1 MIKIYKILSLKF
13 LIRLSRFALRQFSFA
28 YGQLESI
35 IFGRIEEIS
44 VYKNN
49 DIKIIK
55 IYPAENYYMPQL
67 KDIEGNVHVKAYDCQ
82 VPEANIYVI
91 NNGFFIPGMEEVYDS
106 KGRVLKEITV
116 HKTNPQKKKS
126 KRKFLNYK
134 KIKGNVLCLSLSGL
148 EENYYHFNVE
158 YLARW
163 HIFKLSGLSF
173 DYVDFN
179 IKNKF
184 QRQFFDLL
192 NIPKEKLISNKLE
205 KSIITADALIVP
217 SIINN
222 WEFIKMGQ
230 DMIHHQK
237 LQVPK
242 WIKEVHEE
250 FRKKS
255 DATGRIYISRSKAN
269 RRKVTNEKE
278 VIKLVT
284 KYGFTKYDMEDLD
297 INDQIKLFNKAQI
310 IISAHGASLV
320 NIVYCSNSFKL
331 LEIYPQNYFDAGL
344 RVLAMVLEC
353 DYHYLIG
360 QCLNEHAISPQYED
374 LYIDC
379 KKLRKW
385 LNENANYKLV

>member
-1 MIKIYKILSLKF
+1 M
-13 LIRLSRFALRQFSFA
+13 
-28 YGQLESI
+28 
-35 IFGRIEEIS
+35 
-44 VYKNN
+44 
-49 DIKIIK
+49 
-55 IYPAENYYMPQL
+55 
-67 KDIEGNVHVKAYDCQ
+67 
-82 VPEANIYVI
+82 
-91 NNGFFIPGMEEVYDS
+91 
-106 KGRVLKEITV
+106 
-116 HKTNPQKKKS
+116 
-126 KRKFLNYK
+126 LNYK

-184 QRQFFDLL
+184 QKQFFDLL

-205 KSIITADALIVP
+205 KSTITADTLIVP

-222 WEFIKMGQ
+222 WEFIKMAQG
-230 DMIHHQK
+230 MIHHQK
-237 LQVPK
+237 QQVTK
-242 WIKEVHEE
+242 WFKRVHEE

-255 DATGRIYISRSKAN
+255 EATSRIYISRSKAN

-310 IISAHGASLV
+310 IISVHGASLA

-344 RVLAMVLEC
+344 RVLATVLEC
-353 DYHYLIG
+353 DYHFLIG
-360 QCLNEHAISPQYED
+360 QCLNEHATNPQYED

-379 KKLRKW
+379 KKLQKW
-385 LNENANYKLV
+385 LNKNAN

>member
-1 MIKIYKILSLKF
+1 MVRIYKILSLKF

-44 VYKNN
+44 TYKNN

-55 IYPAENYYMPQL
+55 IYPAENYYMPPL
-67 KDIEGNVHVKAYDCQ
+67 KDIEGNAHVKEYDCQ

-91 NNGFFIPGMEEVYDS
+91 NNGFFIPGLEEVYDS
-106 KGRVLKEITV
+106 KGRVLKEITA
-116 HKTNPQKKKS
+116 HKTNPQKNKS
-126 KRKFLNYK
+126 KRKLLNYK

-184 QRQFFDLL
+184 QKQFFDLL

-205 KSIITADALIVP
+205 KSTITADTLIVP

-222 WEFIKMGQ
+222 WKFIKMAQG
-230 DMIHHQK
+230 MIHHQK
-237 LQVPK
+237 QQLPK
-242 WIKEVHEE
+242 WFKRVHEE

-255 DATGRIYISRSKAN
+255 EATSRIHISRSKAN

-310 IISAHGASLV
+310 IISVHGASLA

-344 RVLAMVLEC
+344 RVLATVLEC
-353 DYHYLIG
+353 DYHFLIG
-360 QCLNEHAISPQYED
+360 ECLNEHVINPQYED

-379 KKLRKW
+379 KKLQKW
-385 LNENANYKLV
+385 LNKNAN